1 MKIYSVFE
9 RPGGSGA
16 AQLADPGRG
25 VIFVKE
31 GFCWPALLWPMLWAL
46 YHRMWLVTAIYI
58 VISVLIGGLGE
69 WLGGGHPL
77 ALIAALSFS
86 LIAASEANR
95 IRGWHLARQGYAQLA
110 SVAADN
116 LALAEMRYFDERL
129 RPQQETVARPAPHG
143 PIRLPRADWGFMVPD
158 PHG

>member
-1 MKIYSVFE
+1 MQIYSVFE
-9 RPGGSGA
+9 RPGGGA

-46 YHRMWLVTAIYI
+46 YHRMWLVSAIYI
-58 VISVLIGGLGE
+58 AISVVIGGLGE
-69 WLGGGHPL
+69 WLGAEHPL
-77 ALIAALSFS
+77 AVIAALSFA
-86 LIAASEANR
+86 LIAATESNR
-95 IRGWHLARQGYAQLA
+95 IRGWHLVRQGYHQVA
-110 SVAADN
+110 SVAAN
-116 LALAEMRYFDERL
+116 TLALAEMRYFGDRL
-129 RPQQETVARPAPHG
+129 QPPAANPAPGPVLG